1 MSAAASDGGPRR
13 PPFLPAPLLSLQA
26 PGERLSIIR
35 VRVRLQA
42 SAEPQGQRWLLSQE
56 GLSSLGMCLPWER
69 SPQPASGSPGSS
81 PAQDSVGTPSSL
93 PCRSVRW
100 PRTLRVPGGNEDPPP
115 SSAVS
120 LPVVPNLTTRPSAPL
135 AALSLVSALPT
146 WTPALAPSP
155 PPCPASLPPSNGLRT
170 AAKVVL
176 SP

>member
-115 SSAVS
+115 FLCGFPSGGSKSDHPPLCPSGCLVFGVCPS
-120 LPVVPNLTTRPSAPL
+120 HLDPSAGSITAPL
-135 AALSLVSALPT
+135 SSLS
-146 WTPALAPSP
+146 SP
-155 PPCPASLPPSNGLRT
+155 R
-170 AAKVVL
+170 
-176 SP
+176 